1 MAKRGLEGNMQA
13 QPRVFAHDAVLV
25 VPGQV
30 NIKAE
35 NGGISNIVG
44 KGAGYSGSLMGAN
57 TTVSPAGGTG
67 LTVDIIVS
75 NGGVTKVSV
84 NNPGSGYNVGDL
96 IKIIGS
102 TPGNEASVFITNTDI
117 PDTINRGCCLY
128 VGGSGSVEA
137 VMESGNTATFTGVN
151 AGSFLPVLVTKVVP
165 GGNTDATNILAIY

>member
-30 NIKAE
+30 NITAE
-35 NGGISNIVG
+35 NEGISDITEKGSGYNAPG
-44 KGAGYSGSLMGAN
+44 TGAG

-67 LTVDIIVS
+67 LTVDFTIS
-75 NGGVTKVSV
+75 SGGVNKVSI
-84 NNPGSGYNVGDL
+84 NNPGSGYKVGDI
-96 IKIIGS
+96 IKIIGT
-102 TPGNEASVFITNTDI
+102 TPGNEASFTITNTDI
-117 PDTINRGCCLY
+117 PNTINRGCCLY

-165 GGNTDATNILAIY
+165 GSNTDATNILAIY